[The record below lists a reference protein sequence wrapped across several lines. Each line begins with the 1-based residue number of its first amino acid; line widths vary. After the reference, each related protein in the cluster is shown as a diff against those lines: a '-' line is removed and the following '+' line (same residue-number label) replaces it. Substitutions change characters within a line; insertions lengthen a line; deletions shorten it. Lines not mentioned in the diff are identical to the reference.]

1 MIATLADIKK
11 EFKVW
16 NKKAF
21 KNELPEPSFELMN
34 TKRLLGQF
42 CPRMIGDN
50 CYGYKIRISTFYD
63 RPYNDF
69 IDTLVHEMLHYYIR
83 YKDINDTSSHGRVW
97 KSMAADLNK
106 KFGLNIKRTGSCG
119 KISEDILEKKAKGKT
134 KYEYAFICKLK
145 DGRYGAA
152 VLPVNKLT
160 YYTNRLRQS
169 KVIESMR
176 IVSAPWNETYPLKHL
191 RSSATIKIISR
202 DRYEELS
209 QHKDI
214 KV

>member
-1 MIATLADIKK
+1 MKLYNTLTKGVQEFIPNNDK
-11 EFKVW
+11 EVKLYTCGHTVYHY
-16 NKKAF
+16 AH
-21 KNELPEPSFELMN
+21 
-34 TKRLLGQF
+34 
-42 CPRMIGDN
+42 
-50 CYGYKIRISTFYD
+50 IS
-63 RPYNDF
+63 N
-69 IDTLVHEMLHYYIR
+69 L
-83 YKDINDTSSHGRVW
+83 
-97 KSMAADLNK
+97 
-106 KFGLNIKRTGSCG
+106 RTN
-119 KISEDILEKKAKGKT
+119 ISEDILEKKAKGKT